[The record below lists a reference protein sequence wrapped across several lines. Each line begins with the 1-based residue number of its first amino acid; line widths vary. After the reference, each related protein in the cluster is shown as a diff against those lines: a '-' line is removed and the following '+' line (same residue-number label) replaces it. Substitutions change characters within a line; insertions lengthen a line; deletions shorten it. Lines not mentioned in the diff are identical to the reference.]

1 MSLSTFVS
9 LLLTF
14 CVPYL
19 VYIKFTIQPKRGFS
33 ILFITIIG
41 IGPLI
46 KLELLG
52 ILALLLLIFT
62 LFIKDKNIQIGL
74 FLASFFIL
82 IQVFSAS
89 INISLLNYL
98 MIYFLPISLI
108 SGIFSLMMIGHW
120 FLVDPTISK
129 EGMKKIAIVTSL
141 QSLALIPLVQFDL
154 INSGI
159 VPIYKLIIIFLYATT
174 SILAFASYKSL
185 NEKSYTGV
193 MAATGLSYLSLI
205 VSIGA
210 SGTLLLLS

>member
-1 MSLSTFVS
+1 MSLSTFVC

-14 CVPYL
+14 CIPYL
-19 VYIKFTIQPKRGFS
+19 VYIKLTIQPKRGFS

-41 IGPLI
+41 IGSLI

-52 ILALLLLIFT
+52 LLALVLLIFT

-74 FLASFFIL
+74 FFGSFFIF

-141 QSLALIPLVQFDL
+141 QSLALIPLVQFDF

-159 VPIYKLIIIFLYATT
+159 VAIYKLIIICLYATT
-174 SILAFASYKSL
+174 SLLAFASYKSL

-210 SGTLLLLS
+210 TGTLLLF

>member
-1 MSLSTFVS
+1 MSLSTFVC

-14 CVPYL
+14 CIPYL
-19 VYIKFTIQPKRGFS
+19 VYIKLTIQPKRGFS

-41 IGPLI
+41 IGSLI

-52 ILALLLLIFT
+52 LLALVLLIFT

-74 FLASFFIL
+74 FFGSFFIF

-141 QSLALIPLVQFDL
+141 QSLTLIPLVQFDF

-159 VPIYKLIIIFLYATT
+159 VPIYKLVIICLYATT

-210 SGTLLLLS
+210 TGTLLLF

>member
-1 MSLSTFVS
+1 MSLSTFVC

-14 CVPYL
+14 CIPYL
-19 VYIKFTIQPKRGFS
+19 VYIKFTIQPRRGFS

-41 IGPLI
+41 IGSLI

-52 ILALLLLIFT
+52 ILALVLLIFT
-62 LFIKDKNIQIGL
+62 LFIKNKNIQIGL
-74 FLASFFIL
+74 FFGSFFIF

-141 QSLALIPLVQFDL
+141 QSLALIPLVQFDF

-159 VPIYKLIIIFLYATT
+159 VPIYKLIIICLYATT

-210 SGTLLLLS
+210 TGTLLLF

>member
-1 MSLSTFVS
+1 MSLSTFVC

-14 CVPYL
+14 CIPYL

-41 IGPLI
+41 IGSLI

-52 ILALLLLIFT
+52 LLALVLLIFT

-74 FLASFFIL
+74 FLGSFFIF

-141 QSLALIPLVQFDL
+141 QSLALIPLVQFDF

>member
-129 EGMKKIAIVTSL
+129 EGMKKIAIVTSI
-141 QSLALIPLVQFDL
+141 QSLALIPLVQFDF

-159 VPIYKLIIIFLYATT
+159 VPIYKLVIICLYATT

-210 SGTLLLLS
+210 TGTLLLF

>member
-19 VYIKFTIQPKRGFS
+19 VYIKFMIQPKRGFS

-141 QSLALIPLVQFDL
+141 QSLALIPLVQFDF

-159 VPIYKLIIIFLYATT
+159 VPIYKLVIICLYATT

-210 SGTLLLLS
+210 TGTLLLF

>member
-1 MSLSTFVS
+1 MSLSTFVC

-14 CVPYL
+14 CIPYL
-19 VYIKFTIQPKRGFS
+19 VYIKLTIQPKRGFS

-41 IGPLI
+41 IGSLI

-52 ILALLLLIFT
+52 LLALVLLIFT

-74 FLASFFIL
+74 FFGSFFIF

-141 QSLALIPLVQFDL
+141 QSLAIIPLVQFDF

-159 VPIYKLIIIFLYATT
+159 VPIYKLVIICLYATT

-210 SGTLLLLS
+210 TGTLLLF

>member
-1 MSLSTFVS
+1 MSLSTFVC

-14 CVPYL
+14 CIPYL
-19 VYIKFTIQPKRGFS
+19 VYIKLTIQPKRGFS

-41 IGPLI
+41 IGSLI

-52 ILALLLLIFT
+52 ILALVLLIFT
-62 LFIKDKNIQIGL
+62 LFIKNKNIQIGL
-74 FLASFFIL
+74 FLGSFFIF

-141 QSLALIPLVQFDL
+141 QSLALIPLVQFDF

-159 VPIYKLIIIFLYATT
+159 VPIYKLVIICLYATT

-210 SGTLLLLS
+210 TGTLLLF

>member
-1 MSLSTFVS
+1 MSLSTFVC

-14 CVPYL
+14 CIPYL
-19 VYIKFTIQPKRGFS
+19 VYIKLTIQPKRGFS

-41 IGPLI
+41 IGSLI

-52 ILALLLLIFT
+52 LLALVLLIFT

-74 FLASFFIL
+74 FFGSFFIF

-141 QSLALIPLVQFDL
+141 QSLALIPLVQFDF

-159 VPIYKLIIIFLYATT
+159 VPIYKLVIICLYATT

-210 SGTLLLLS
+210 TGTLLLF

>member
-1 MSLSTFVS
+1 MSLSTFVC

-14 CVPYL
+14 CIPYL
-19 VYIKFTIQPKRGFS
+19 VYIKLTIQPKRGFS

-41 IGPLI
+41 IGSLI

-52 ILALLLLIFT
+52 LLALVLLIFT

-74 FLASFFIL
+74 FFGSFFIF

-141 QSLALIPLVQFDL
+141 QSLALIPLVQFDF
-154 INSGI
+154 INS
-159 VPIYKLIIIFLYATT
+159 
-174 SILAFASYKSL
+174 
-185 NEKSYTGV
+185 
-193 MAATGLSYLSLI
+193 
-205 VSIGA
+205 
-210 SGTLLLLS
+210 

>member
-1 MSLSTFVS
+1 M
-9 LLLTF
+9 
-14 CVPYL
+14 
-19 VYIKFTIQPKRGFS
+19 IQPKRGFS

-41 IGPLI
+41 IGSLI

-52 ILALLLLIFT
+52 LLALVLLIFT

-74 FLASFFIL
+74 FFGSFFIF

-89 INISLLNYL
+89 INVSLLNYL
-98 MIYFLPISLI
+98 MVYFLPISLI

-141 QSLALIPLVQFDL
+141 QSLALIPLVQFDF

-159 VPIYKLIIIFLYATT
+159 VAIYKLIIICLYATT
-174 SILAFASYKSL
+174 SLLAFASYKSL

-210 SGTLLLLS
+210 TGTLLLF

>member
-1 MSLSTFVS
+1 MSLSTFVC

-14 CVPYL
+14 CIPYL

-41 IGPLI
+41 IGSLI

-52 ILALLLLIFT
+52 LLALVLLIFT

-74 FLASFFIL
+74 FLGSFFIF

-89 INISLLNYL
+89 INTSLLNYL

-141 QSLALIPLVQFDL
+141 QSLTLIPIVQFDF

-159 VPIYKLIIIFLYATT
+159 VPIYKLIIICLYATT

-210 SGTLLLLS
+210 TGTLLLF

>member
-1 MSLSTFVS
+1 MSLSTFVC
-9 LLLTF
+9 LLMTF
-14 CVPYL
+14 CIPYL
-19 VYIKFTIQPKRGFS
+19 VYIKFRIQPKRGFS

-41 IGPLI
+41 IGSLI

-52 ILALLLLIFT
+52 LLALVLLIFT

-74 FLASFFIL
+74 FFGSFFIF

-120 FLVDPTISK
+120 FLVDPPISK

-141 QSLALIPLVQFDL
+141 QSLALIPLVQFDF

-159 VPIYKLIIIFLYATT
+159 VPIYKLVIICLYATT

-210 SGTLLLLS
+210 TGTLLLF

>member
-1 MSLSTFVS
+1 MSLSTFVC

-14 CVPYL
+14 CIPYL
-19 VYIKFTIQPKRGFS
+19 VYIKLTIQPKRGFS

-41 IGPLI
+41 IGSLI

-52 ILALLLLIFT
+52 LLALVLLIFT
-62 LFIKDKNIQIGL
+62 LFIKVKNIQIGL
-74 FLASFFIL
+74 FFGSFFIF

-141 QSLALIPLVQFDL
+141 QSLALIPLVQFDF

-159 VPIYKLIIIFLYATT
+159 VPIYKLVIICLYATT

-210 SGTLLLLS
+210 TGTLLLF

>member
-1 MSLSTFVS
+1 MSLSTFVC

-14 CVPYL
+14 CIPYL
-19 VYIKFTIQPKRGFS
+19 VYIKFMIQPKRGFS

-41 IGPLI
+41 IGSLI

-52 ILALLLLIFT
+52 LLALVLLIFT

-74 FLASFFIL
+74 FFGSFFIF

-89 INISLLNYL
+89 INVSLLNYL
-98 MIYFLPISLI
+98 MVYFLPISLI

-141 QSLALIPLVQFDL
+141 QSLTLIPLVQFDF

-159 VPIYKLIIIFLYATT
+159 VPIYKLIIICLYATT
-174 SILAFASYKSL
+174 SLLAFASYKSL

-210 SGTLLLLS
+210 TGTLLLF

>member
-1 MSLSTFVS
+1 MSLSTFVC

-14 CVPYL
+14 CIPYL
-19 VYIKFTIQPKRGFS
+19 VYIKLTIQPKRGFS

-41 IGPLI
+41 IGSLI

-52 ILALLLLIFT
+52 LLALVLLIFT

-74 FLASFFIL
+74 FLGSFFIF

-141 QSLALIPLVQFDL
+141 QSLALIPLVQFDF

-159 VPIYKLIIIFLYATT
+159 VPIYKLVIICLYATT

-210 SGTLLLLS
+210 TGTLLLF

>member
-1 MSLSTFVS
+1 MSLSTFVC

-14 CVPYL
+14 CIPYL

-41 IGPLI
+41 IGSLI

-52 ILALLLLIFT
+52 LLALVLLIFT

-74 FLASFFIL
+74 FFGSFFIF

-141 QSLALIPLVQFDL
+141 QSLTLIPIVQFDF

-159 VPIYKLIIIFLYATT
+159 VPIYKLIIICLYATT

>member
-1 MSLSTFVS
+1 MSLSTFVC

-14 CVPYL
+14 CIPYL

-41 IGPLI
+41 IGSLI

-52 ILALLLLIFT
+52 LLALVLLIFT

-74 FLASFFIL
+74 FFGSFFIF

-141 QSLALIPLVQFDL
+141 QSLALIPLVQFDF

-210 SGTLLLLS
+210 TGTLLLF

>member
-74 FLASFFIL
+74 FLGSFFIF

-89 INISLLNYL
+89 INTSLLNYL

-141 QSLALIPLVQFDL
+141 QSLTLIPIVQFDF

-159 VPIYKLIIIFLYATT
+159 VPIYKLIIICLYATT

-210 SGTLLLLS
+210 TGTLLLF

>member
-1 MSLSTFVS
+1 MSLSTFVC

-14 CVPYL
+14 CIPNL
-19 VYIKFTIQPKRGFS
+19 VYIKLTIQPKRGFS

-41 IGPLI
+41 IGSLI

-52 ILALLLLIFT
+52 LLALVLLIFT

-74 FLASFFIL
+74 FFGSFFIF

-141 QSLALIPLVQFDL
+141 QSLALIPLVQFDF

>member
-1 MSLSTFVS
+1 MSLSTFVC

-14 CVPYL
+14 FIPYL
-19 VYIKFTIQPKRGFS
+19 VYIKLTIQPKRGFS

-41 IGPLI
+41 IGSLI

-52 ILALLLLIFT
+52 LLALVLLIFT

-74 FLASFFIL
+74 FFGSFFIF

-141 QSLALIPLVQFDL
+141 QSLALIPLVQFDF

-159 VPIYKLIIIFLYATT
+159 VPIYKLVIICLYATT

-210 SGTLLLLS
+210 TGTLLLF

>member
-1 MSLSTFVS
+1 M
-9 LLLTF
+9 
-14 CVPYL
+14 
-19 VYIKFTIQPKRGFS
+19 IQPKRGFS

-41 IGPLI
+41 IGSLI

-52 ILALLLLIFT
+52 LLALVLLIFT

-74 FLASFFIL
+74 FFGSFFIF

-120 FLVDPTISK
+120 FLIDPTISK
-129 EGMKKIAIVTSL
+129 DGMKKIAIVTSL
-141 QSLALIPLVQFDL
+141 QSLTLIPLVQLNF

-159 VPIYKLIIIFLYATT
+159 VPIYKLIIICLYATT

-210 SGTLLLLS
+210 TGTLLLF

>member
-1 MSLSTFVS
+1 MSLSTFVC

-14 CVPYL
+14 CIPYL
-19 VYIKFTIQPKRGFS
+19 VYIKFMIQPKRGFS

-41 IGPLI
+41 IGSLI

-52 ILALLLLIFT
+52 LLALVLLIFT

-74 FLASFFIL
+74 FFGSFFIF

-89 INISLLNYL
+89 INVSLLNYL
-98 MIYFLPISLI
+98 MVYFLPISLI

-141 QSLALIPLVQFDL
+141 QSLALIPLVQFDF

-159 VPIYKLIIIFLYATT
+159 VPIYKLIIICLYATT

-210 SGTLLLLS
+210 TGTLLLF

>member
-1 MSLSTFVS
+1 MSLSIFIS

-19 VYIKFTIQPKRGFS
+19 AYIKFTIQPKRGFS

-46 KLELLG
+46 RLELLG

-74 FLASFFIL
+74 FLSSFFIF
-82 IQVFSAS
+82 IQVFSTS

>member
-141 QSLALIPLVQFDL
+141 QSLALIPLVQFDF

>member
-14 CVPYL
+14 CIPYL

-41 IGPLI
+41 IGSLI
-46 KLELLG
+46 KFELLG
-52 ILALLLLIFT
+52 ILALVLLIFT
-62 LFIKDKNIQIGL
+62 LFMKDKNIQIGL
-74 FLASFFIL
+74 FLGSFFIF

-98 MIYFLPISLI
+98 MTYFLPISLI

-141 QSLALIPLVQFDL
+141 QSLTLIPIVQFDF

-159 VPIYKLIIIFLYATT
+159 VPIYKLIIMCLYATT
-174 SILAFASYKSL
+174 SILAFASYKAL

-210 SGTLLLLS
+210 TGTLLLF

>member
-1 MSLSTFVS
+1 MSLSTFVC

-14 CVPYL
+14 CIPYL
-19 VYIKFTIQPKRGFS
+19 VYIKFMIQPKRGFS

-41 IGPLI
+41 IGSLI

-52 ILALLLLIFT
+52 LLALVLLIFT

-74 FLASFFIL
+74 FFGSFFIF

-141 QSLALIPLVQFDL
+141 QSLALIPLVQFDF

-159 VPIYKLIIIFLYATT
+159 VPIYKLVIICLYATT

-210 SGTLLLLS
+210 TGTLLLF

>member
-1 MSLSTFVS
+1 MSLSTFVC
-9 LLLTF
+9 LLMTF
-14 CVPYL
+14 CIPYL
-19 VYIKFTIQPKRGFS
+19 VYIKLTIQPKRGFS

-41 IGPLI
+41 IGSLI

-52 ILALLLLIFT
+52 LLALVLLIFT

-74 FLASFFIL
+74 FFGSFFIF

-89 INISLLNYL
+89 INVSLLNYL
-98 MIYFLPISLI
+98 MVYFLPISLI

-141 QSLALIPLVQFDL
+141 QSLALIPLVQFDF

-159 VPIYKLIIIFLYATT
+159 VPIYKLVIICLYATT

-210 SGTLLLLS
+210 TGTLLLF

>member
-159 VPIYKLIIIFLYATT
+159 VPIYKLIIICLYATT